1 MHPRLLPDTAICF
14 LLGAASFAFAPAAPA
29 AEKEPLK
36 VCATIPDLGS
46 LCKEVGGDEV
56 RVTVFAKGPQDP
68 HFLDARPSFI
78 KELSR
83 ADLFVIVGLDLEIGW
98 APNLWQNARNG
109 KVLPGAEGFLDAS
122 SAVAPREVPT
132 SGFLDRSMGDVHP
145 RGNPHFLLDPVCGLN
160 VAAAIR
166 QRLEA
171 LRPEKREYFSSR
183 YDAFAKRLSSAL
195 VGEKL
200 AAKYDASKLALLAEH
215 GKLEEFLK
223 GQGDAELLGGWLK
236 RMAPFRGVPVVAD
249 HNIWPYFS
257 ARFGL
262 DVVGFL
268 EPKPGIAPTT
278 KHLSGLIEKMKS
290 LKIRGIITVPYFD
303 SRHVRFVSE
312 QTGAAAIELAHQCG
326 ARTGTDDYISMVE
339 YNVSQVEKVLGGGK

>member
-1 MHPRLLPDTAICF
+1 MASLVLLAGAFLAAAPRT
-14 LLGAASFAFAPAAPA
+14 PA
-29 AEKEPLK
+29 AEKGPLK

-46 LCKEVGGDEV
+46 LCKEVGGDDV
-56 RVTVFAKGPQDP
+56 QVTVFAKGPQDP

-83 ADLFVIVGLDLEIGW
+83 ADLFILVGLDLEVGW

-109 KVLPGAEGFLDAS
+109 NVLPGAEGFLDAS
-122 SAVAPREVPT
+122 GAIAPREVPA

-145 RGNPHFLLDPVCGLN
+145 LGNPHYLLDPVSGLE

-166 QRLEA
+166 QKLEA
-171 LRPEKREYFSSR
+171 LRPEKREQFSSR
-183 YDAFAKRLSSAL
+183 YDAFAKRLNSAL

-200 AAKYDASKLALLAEH
+200 AAKYDASKLAVLAEH

-223 GQGDAELLGGWLK
+223 GQGDEGLLGGWLK
-236 RMAPFRGVPVVAD
+236 RMAPFKGVPVVAD
-249 HNIWPYFS
+249 HNLLPYFS

-290 LKIRGIITVPYFD
+290 LKIRGILTVPYFD
-303 SRHVRFVSE
+303 SRHVRFVTDE
-312 QTGAAAIELAHQCG
+312 TGAAAIELAHQCG
-326 ARTGTDDYISMVE
+326 ARPGTDDYISMVE
-339 YNVSQVEKVLGGGK
+339 HNVSQVEKVLGGGK

>member
-1 MHPRLLPDTAICF
+1 MHPRLIPEILACF
-14 LLGAASFAFAPAAPA
+14 LAGAALLAAIPDAPA
-29 AEKEPLK
+29 AEEEPLK

-56 RVTVFAKGPQDP
+56 QVTVFAKGPQDP

-78 KELSR
+78 KDLSR
-83 ADLFVIVGLDLEIGW
+83 ADLFIIVGLDLEIGW

-109 KVLPGAEGFLDAS
+109 AVLPGAQGFLDAS
-122 SAVAPREVPT
+122 SAITPREVPA
-132 SGFLDRSMGDVHP
+132 SGFIDRSMGDVHP
-145 RGNPHFLLDPVCGLN
+145 RGNPHFLLDPVCGLK

-166 QRLEA
+166 QKLEA
-171 LRPEKREYFSSR
+171 LRPGKREYFSSR
-183 YDAFAKRLSSAL
+183 YEAFAERLDSAL

-200 AAKYDASKLALLAEH
+200 AAKYDASKLAILAEH

-223 GQGDAELLGGWLK
+223 SQGDAEALGGWLK
-236 RMAPFRGVPVVAD
+236 RMAPFHGAPVVAD
-249 HNIWPYFS
+249 HNILPYFA

-278 KHLSGLIEKMKS
+278 KHLTEIIEKMKS

-303 SRHVRFVSE
+303 SRHVRFVEE
-312 QTGAAAIELAHQCG
+312 QTGAAAIELAHECG
-326 ARTGTDDYISMVE
+326 ARAGTDDYLSMVE
-339 YNVSQVEKVLGGGK
+339 YNVSQVAKVLGGGK